1 MVATV
6 EPQLTPHRGTKLL
19 QGKLLGIGAGR
30 KVPKEEMRT
39 KPTIITRAL
48 VEQQAVEQ
56 AVTSLLM
63 TLLPYL
69 YVG

>member
-19 QGKLLGIGAGR
+19 QGKLLGTGAGR

-39 KPTIITRAL
+39 RSPMIIRAL
-48 VEQQAVEQ
+48 VKQQAIEQ
-56 AVTSLLM
+56 TVTSLLM